1 MSINDVN
8 YSKII
13 EENQKLKEQNKKLI
27 SKNVKEEITTQ
38 FNKIASLNEKRKE
51 KMFQQKK
58 EDEEKSKIERG

>member
-27 SKNVKEEITTQ
+27 NKNVKEELATQ
-38 FNKIASLNEKRKE
+38 FNKIVNLNEKRKE
-51 KMFQQKK
+51 KIYQQKK
-58 EDEEKSKIERG
+58 EDEDKSKIDRE